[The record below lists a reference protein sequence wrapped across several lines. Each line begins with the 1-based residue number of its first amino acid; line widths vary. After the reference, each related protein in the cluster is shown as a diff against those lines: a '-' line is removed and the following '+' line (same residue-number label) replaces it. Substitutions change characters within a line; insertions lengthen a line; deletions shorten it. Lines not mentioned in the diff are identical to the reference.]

1 VSGATFD
8 LVTVRWANGEVR
20 VGTPAAENTLEAFL
34 EETSLTTAAQAVEYG
49 TLWLANHGTTIDQ
62 CTIGIDPHRP
72 ETTPYAEDGLH
83 KGDLAG
89 VKNRAGTVEPARVH
103 SLGFTGL
110 DRNGRAKW
118 AVTVGTRKQEQEIAT
133 ERQLAKIGGSMGG
146 SFASSTLSA
155 APSYGSAVA
164 GQLPTESLPLADADA
179 FTTEA
184 PYDRTSPYRFA
195 ESKAIIRL
203 ACQADSLIG
212 TNASVIEVWRISYTG
227 GAPAATLQFSFSWP
241 GTRFLFQAIC
251 DVVFPPDTAYQL
263 RVHTA
268 GAHQN
273 IAIQP
278 IGSSAN

>member
-1 VSGATFD
+1 MSGATYD
-8 LVTVRWANGEVR
+8 MVTVRWANGEEV

-49 TLWLANHGTTIDQ
+49 TIWLANHGTTVDQ
-62 CTIGIDPHRP
+62 CNVGIDPQDAAR
-72 ETTPYAEDGLH
+72 TPYAGLH
-83 KGDLAG
+83 KGDL
-89 VKNRAGTVEPARVH
+89 VSVPNRAGTQEPARIH

-146 SFASSTLSA
+146 SFTSSTLSA

-179 FTTEA
+179 FTTTA

-195 ESKAIIRL
+195 EAKAIIRI
-203 ACQADSLIG
+203 ACQADSLVG
-212 TNASVIEVWRISYTG
+212 STASVIEVWRISYTG

-241 GTRFLFQAIC
+241 GTRYLFQAIC